1 MQGPVVGIVTLQCV
15 DACVSKHE
23 KEVRVVV
30 CYQGSEHQ
38 SSLAKGA
45 RPSWNREPLQIDV
58 RSPVMDRALRVGFS
72 VEAMISWDLAPLLA
86 QSSKYQEARLRVP
99 GGWLRL
105 AAVFDVTTTLFVGDV
120 VSPSGCYPWDG
131 PRSAIVDALAL
142 DRVLVS
148 YPHLGATCRVALPRS
163 AVVADHGCDRFDDQ
177 GDQSDK
183 ATLQS
188 KVHTTPPIGIPVCH
202 LFQPA

>member
-1 MQGPVVGIVTLQCV
+1 MKGPVIGIITLQCV
-15 DACVSKHE
+15 EARVSEHE

-30 CYQGSEHQ
+30 CYQGSERQ
-38 SSLAKGA
+38 SSLATGP
-45 RPSWNREPLQIDV
+45 RPSWNREPLQLDV
-58 RSPVMDRALRVGFS
+58 RSPVTDRTLLVGFS
-72 VEAMISWDLAPLLA
+72 VEAMISWNLAPLLA

-105 AAVFDVTTTLFVGDV
+105 AAVFDMTTPLFVGDV

-163 AVVADHGCDRFDDQ
+163 AVVADHRSDRFDDQ
-177 GDQSDK
+177 GDQSDN

-188 KVHTTPPIGIPVCH
+188 SLHIPPIGIPVRH